1 MCQIRQELEI
11 LCDLFDDKQLYCNYA
26 NKTKHRNTMFLRWY
40 GAQTQMDAHTH
51 THGHKVRKWEVCV
64 CACLR
69 VLHLIL
75 QLPRHKTAPL

>member
-40 GAQTQMDAHTH
+40 GAQTQMDAHAH
-51 THGHKVRKWEVCV
+51 TRTQSQKVGSVCV
-64 CACLR
+64 CVFAG
-69 VLHLIL
+69 IT
-75 QLPRHKTAPL
+75 PNTTAAKT